1 MFEIVLLN
9 KNGEKFKKNFESQ
22 YLFEIFLNKAKR
34 SKTLKIIS
42 FGRIA

>member
-9 KNGEKFKKNFESQ
+9 EKGKKFTKTFESQ
-22 YLFEIFLNKAKR
+22 YLFENFLNKAKR

-42 FGRIA
+42 FGRKI